1 MSITEHIDILTKEIS
16 NPGIDAESPGLSG
29 YLGGYQ
35 NKSVIQ
41 ESGQQSQNFSA
52 QKKKKSI
59 KKFRG
64 DKAYSNSLVA
74 TRKVRRTGKLSPKS
88 STLNSKLSYFPSL
101 KMNSRAK
108 NSPIMKNSEN
118 TQRSVIESE
127 TRVFTNEFSPT
138 SQLGTTSSFF

>member
-1 MSITEHIDILTKEIS
+1 MSITEPIDILAKEII
-16 NPGIDAESPGLSG
+16 NPGFDAKSPGLSG
-29 YLGGYQ
+29 SLNGYQ
-35 NKSVIQ
+35 NISVIQ
-41 ESGQQSQNFSA
+41 ESGQQSQNCSK
-52 QKKKKSI
+52 QKKKPI

-64 DKAYSNSLVA
+64 DKAYSNSLV
-74 TRKVRRTGKLSPKS
+74 TTKKVRRTAKLSPKS

-101 KMNSRAK
+101 KMNGRAN

-127 TRVFTNEFSPT
+127 TRIFTNEFSPT